1 MISFGGR
8 EARSLRNGEVAATGR
23 FCRAVQ
29 TLLTIKG
36 EVRRRGSLHTLMLGI
51 VTASAPASC
60 GSFHHI
66 RRDTRCEFTDR
77 TALLLVLPREAPGA
91 PVRAAFRCSRTHNR
105 HQTAAPRSRPRRRP
119 TSMRCSLC
127 KGSRRIRS
135 SAASARCGAAR
146 ARWTSLT
153 TSRLGSCPALST
165 PRRWRGCAPPPPTSN
180 PHPGTPAWTR
190 CLRRLSCGSRLNWRR
205 LVNFDATLPICLADR
220 SCAEPAKAPG
230 FPLGDDDDIVSPM
243 APLYKLRRGRTV
255 SGALHGQMDWP
266 WKS

>member
-23 FCRAVQ
+23 FCRAVH

-36 EVRRRGSLHTLMLGI
+36 EVPRRGSLHTLMLGI

-105 HQTAAPRSRPRRRP
+105 HQTAAPRPRPRR
-119 TSMRCSLC
+119 
-127 KGSRRIRS
+127 
-135 SAASARCGAAR
+135 
-146 ARWTSLT
+146 
-153 TSRLGSCPALST
+153 
-165 PRRWRGCAPPPPTSN
+165 PPTS
-180 PHPGTPAWTR
+180 TR
-190 CLRRLSCGSRLNWRR
+190 S
-205 LVNFDATLPICLADR
+205 
-220 SCAEPAKAPG
+220 
-230 FPLGDDDDIVSPM
+230 PLGKARGSPLGADDDLVCPM